1 VIRITLPWPPSTL
14 NPNTRLHWAALAKHK
29 ARYRA
34 VCQMAT
40 ETQRG
45 AWDCQIPDGPLRL
58 SLIFYRPTRRSYDR
72 DNLLA
77 RMKSGLD
84 GMCDSMRIND
94 KRFATLVIRV
104 ADEIKNVV
112 QVEIER
118 DGTQT

>member
-1 VIRITLPWPPSTL
+1 MFRIILPWPPSTL

-34 VCQMAT
+34 VCQLAT
-40 ETQRG
+40 ETQRKV
-45 AWDCQIPDGPLRL
+45 WDDQIPSGPLLL
-58 SLIFYRPTRRSYDR
+58 SLWFYRPTRRSYDR

-84 GMCDSMRIND
+84 GMCDAMRIND

-104 ADEIKNVV
+104 SDEILNQVA
-112 QVEIER
+112 VEIDR
-118 DGTQT
+118 DGP